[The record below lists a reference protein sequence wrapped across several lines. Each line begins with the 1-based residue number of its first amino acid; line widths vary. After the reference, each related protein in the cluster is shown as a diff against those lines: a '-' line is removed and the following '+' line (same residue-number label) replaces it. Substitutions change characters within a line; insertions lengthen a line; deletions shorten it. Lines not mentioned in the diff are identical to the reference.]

1 MSPRGLHTRDVEVT
15 LRSWWLLC
23 ESFLTGFLE
32 LYAWC
37 RLHEPSIHQPA
48 PWEACVPGLTLA
60 QPSTPTQAWD
70 PLSQDWWILQQGNS
84 LQSNR
89 VLLTQPHRDLH
100 PLRAL
105 IVIHSCQSIIHS
117 AGIYWGPSTLLQS
130 GDTSVD
136 RDAASV
142 LVAFIF

>member
-15 LRSWWLLC
+15 LCSWWLLC

-48 PWEACVPGLTLA
+48 PWEARIPGLTLA

-70 PLSQDWWILQQGNS
+70 PLSQDWWILQQGKRSVVKPCAAHPAPQRS
-84 LQSNR
+84 LPPES
-89 VLLTQPHRDLH
+89 LDC
-100 PLRAL
+100 
-105 IVIHSCQSIIHS
+105 HSFMSIIHS
-117 AGIYWGPSTLLQS
+117 AGIYWGRSTLLQS

-136 RDAASV
+136 REAASV
-142 LVAFIF
+142 LVELIF